1 MKFSNVILIL
11 KRELRDQLRDRRTI
25 FTIAVLPLL
34 LYPLLGMSFLQVAQ
48 FMKEHPTTVLV
59 LGASELPAKP
69 ELITFNDKKQAFV
82 FSSRFCDDPA
92 LTELVQLEIEM
103 GYPVDVEGEGS
114 SQRVLELLELREVDA
129 VVVFPE
135 GFKDRVERYRE
146 VTKIRLNGEDD
157 AASPVAPQPQVFY
170 DAARDKSK
178 IALGRVNA
186 VLDSWK
192 TGIVRDNLTER
203 KVSMEA
209 AEPFSVAPPA
219 DVALPERK
227 QASRWSRI
235 LPFVLLIWALTG
247 AFYPAVDLCAGEK
260 ERGTLETLLCSPAL
274 RTEIVWG
281 KLLAIT
287 VFSMAT
293 SILNLASMTA
303 TGTFIVSRLQSL
315 GGSPLDLGPPP
326 LASLGWL
333 LLALIPTAALFS
345 ALALAVAALARS
357 TKEGQYYLMPLLLI
371 TMPLM
376 ILPLLPAAQ
385 LDLGN
390 ALIPVTGVM
399 LLLRA
404 LMEGQYHDALIYSG
418 PVLAVTA
425 VCCLLAIRWA
435 VGQFRNESVLFR
447 ESEQWDMRLWVVH
460 LVRDREDTPTVAMAV
475 MCGLLLLLVR
485 FFASLAAPPP
495 ASFYDLARST
505 VIMQVALI
513 ATPVLLMTIMLTR
526 NPAKTLSLSLPK
538 PVSSRSVV
546 QLLISISA
554 AILLAVA
561 IHPVA
566 FVLMEG
572 VTQIYEISD
581 STKASLEPLAQ
592 LMHRADIGMVLLI
605 FAVLPAICEELAF
618 RGFILSGLRRSGNKW
633 GAIIGSALFF
643 GIIHGMLHQS
653 INATALGLVIG
664 FIAVQTG
671 NLLPCIVF
679 HFVHNSLVH
688 LSSRVTPELLDQI
701 AEKYPRLELLFD
713 SMYVQVQG
721 SDGHIYSPWVVA
733 VGGILTIA
741 LLLFFR
747 ALPYRMTEEEGLR
760 RVIDQQRVQ
769 AGA

>member
-25 FTIAVLPLL
+25 FTVAVLPLL

-48 FMKEHPTTVLV
+48 FMKEHPTNVLV

-69 ELITFNDKKQAFV
+69 ELLVFDDKKQTFV

-92 LTELVQLEIEM
+92 LTKLVQLEVEM
-103 GYPVDVEGEGS
+103 GYPVDVRGEGGN
-114 SQRVLELLELREVDA
+114 QRVLDLLEDREVDA
-129 VVVFPE
+129 VIVFPE
-135 GFKDRVERYRE
+135 GFENRVERYRE
-146 VTKIRLNGEDD
+146 ITKNRPNDD
-157 AASPVAPQPQVFY
+157 DESAKPVAPKPQVFY

-186 VLDSWK
+186 VLESWK
-192 TGIVRDNLTER
+192 NGIVRDNLTER

-209 AEPFSVAPPA
+209 AEPFSVAQPT
-219 DVALPERK
+219 DVARPERK

-303 TGTFIVSRLQSL
+303 TGTFIVSRLQSI
-315 GGSPLDLGPPP
+315 GSGSPLDLGSPPI
-326 LASLGWL
+326 ASLGWL

-404 LMEGQYHDALIYSG
+404 LMEGQYHDALIYVG
-418 PVLAVTA
+418 PVLGVTA
-425 VCCLLAIRWA
+425 ICCLLAIRWA

-460 LVRDREDTPTVAMAV
+460 LVRDREDTPTLAMAV
-475 MCGLLLLLVR
+475 MCGLMLLLVR

-495 ASFYDLARST
+495 TSFYDLARST
-505 VIMQVALI
+505 VILQIALI

-526 NPAKTLSLSLPK
+526 SPAKTLLLNLPR
-538 PVSSRSVV
+538 PVTRQSIV
-546 QLLISISA
+546 QLLVSIPA

-566 FVLMEG
+566 LVLMEA
-572 VTQIYEISD
+572 VTKVYEISD
-581 STKASLEPLAQ
+581 STKAGLKPLSNMMLNANFG
-592 LMHRADIGMVLLI
+592 IVLLI
-605 FAVLPAICEELAF
+605 FAALPAVCEELAF
-618 RGFILSGLRRSGNKW
+618 RGFILSGLRRSGAKW
-633 GAIIGSALFF
+633 GAIVGSALFF

-653 INATALGLVIG
+653 INATALGMVIG

-671 NLLPCIVF
+671 SLVPCIVF

-688 LSSRVTPELLDQI
+688 LSTRVTAEVIADYPLL
-701 AEKYPRLELLFD
+701 RHL
-713 SMYVQVQG
+713 YVQV
-721 SDGHIYSPWVVA
+721 DGPDEHIYSPWVVT
-733 VGGILTIA
+733 VGGLLTIG

-747 ALPYRMTEEEGLR
+747 SLPCRMTEEEGLR